1 MWVDPGFVCGV
12 RHEPAL
18 AGCVIAALAVR
29 GGGARPHSALLLFVA
44 VESTDSR
51 KEPAH
56 APVPMSELG
65 PGCGRVP
72 QPWDVGSVAQAGE
85 GLSLG
90 DLTVASLSFLKVI
103 RVTGFLKGLYT
114 DAEMKSD
121 NVKDKDAKISFLQ
134 KAIDVVVMVTGEP
147 LSAKPARIVAGHEPE
162 RTNELLQRIGKC
174 CLHKLSSDDA
184 VKRVLAGEKGDV
196 KGRTSLPAK
205 PQEPDNR
212 NARDEGPRAPREKE
226 DRKNSEKNE
235 RSTSRD
241 GRQKEEAR
249 EESEPRDK
257 ERDKERAREN
267 GRDRHKDPERDRA
280 KARARQDKD
289 KDRDRDRDRGNR
301 ERGRD
306 SERERERKHEASKEK
321 ERERDKGRDRD
332 RDRRKARNGEHSRN
346 PDREKSREHERPEK
360 SSSSGE
366 MSKKLSDGSLKDSKA
381 ETETEVPTRAS
392 RAVTTKTAKRRS
404 KASLEGDSPSDAEGE
419 VGPVGQDRVEA
430 SESPAAPRQPPPSIS
445 RVPRPGSA
453 RPAPPRVKRQD
464 SVEVLAA
471 DRAGRGEA
479 ISHVIADSQNSDSDD
494 DGQFVVEAA
503 PPPSEVAG
511 LEVVQ
516 AAELEDDQKHGG
528 LVKKILETKKD
539 YEKLQLSPRPGEKER
554 SLVFESTWKKETDIV
569 AKEIEKLRTSIQTLC
584 KSALPLGKVMDYLQE
599 DVDAMQHELQLW
611 QSESQ
616 QHADALQTEQSI
628 TDCAVEPL
636 KAELAELEQLI
647 RDQQDKICAVK
658 ANILK
663 NEEKIQKMVHSINL
677 SARR

>member
-1 MWVDPGFVCGV
+1 MIGGV
-12 RHEPAL
+12 
-18 AGCVIAALAVR
+18 
-29 GGGARPHSALLLFVA
+29 S
-44 VESTDSR
+44 
-51 KEPAH
+51 
-56 APVPMSELG
+56 
-65 PGCGRVP
+65 
-72 QPWDVGSVAQAGE
+72 
-85 GLSLG
+85 SLMF
-90 DLTVASLSFLKVI
+90 AVI
-103 RVTGFLKGLYT
+103 RCRFL
-114 DAEMKSD
+114 S
-121 NVKDKDAKISFLQ
+121 
-134 KAIDVVVMVTGEP
+134 
-147 LSAKPARIVAGHEPE
+147 
-162 RTNELLQRIGKC
+162 
-174 CLHKLSSDDA
+174 
-184 VKRVLAGEKGDV
+184 RVCFV
-196 KGRTSLPAK
+196 SLPWHTA
-205 PQEPDNR
+205 
-212 NARDEGPRAPREKE
+212 GRA
-226 DRKNSEKNE
+226 DI
-235 RSTSRD
+235 
-241 GRQKEEAR
+241 
-249 EESEPRDK
+249 
-257 ERDKERAREN
+257 
-267 GRDRHKDPERDRA
+267 
-280 KARARQDKD
+280 
-289 KDRDRDRDRGNR
+289 
-301 ERGRD
+301 
-306 SERERERKHEASKEK
+306 
-321 ERERDKGRDRD
+321 
-332 RDRRKARNGEHSRN
+332 
-346 PDREKSREHERPEK
+346 RP
-360 SSSSGE
+360 
-366 MSKKLSDGSLKDSKA
+366 
-381 ETETEVPTRAS
+381 
-392 RAVTTKTAKRRS
+392 
-404 KASLEGDSPSDAEGE
+404 EGE